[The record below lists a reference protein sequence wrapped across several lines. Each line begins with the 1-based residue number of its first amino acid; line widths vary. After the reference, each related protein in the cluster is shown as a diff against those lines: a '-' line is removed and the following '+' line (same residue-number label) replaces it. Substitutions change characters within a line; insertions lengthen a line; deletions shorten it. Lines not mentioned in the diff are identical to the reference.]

1 MPAGQDLIFFD
12 SSEDWQAIV
21 NLSRTARKTGEDSY
35 IPIPPIDLGVSL
47 KSEYVAVIAGTTQG
61 RPSWQFAGDIRQIY
75 NFAPGGSNPVTG
87 VIQSPP
93 TRLFI
98 NKLQVVETTRISPD
112 NFRLRYTPPFWFR
125 DCTIKVYR
133 YTGDALNF
141 VEDSLFAIGN
151 ALGVDPN
158 QPESPLELQIQLVEQ
173 LINERFRQLDERL
186 EEEAINRQQKEQE
199 VVVQINQL
207 DAGIY
212 TLAEGIAELLPGSQ
226 GEQLKESAENRLN
239 LDLGF
244 L

>member
-12 SSEDWQAIV
+12 NSEDWQTIV
-21 NLSRTARKTGEDSY
+21 NLSRTAQAFGEDSY
-35 IPIPPIDLGVSL
+35 IPIPSVDLGVTL
-47 KSEYVAVIAGTTQG
+47 DNEYIAVIAGTTKG
-61 RPSWQFAGDIRQIY
+61 KPSWQFAGDIRQVY
-75 NFAPGGSNPVTG
+75 NFAPGGGNPVTG
-87 VIQSPP
+87 VVQSPP

-98 NKLQVVETTRISPD
+98 NKLQIVETNRISPD

-125 DCTIKVYR
+125 NCTIKVYK
-133 YTGDALNF
+133 YVGDALNF

-173 LINERFRQLDERL
+173 LISDRFQELNERL
-186 EEEAINRQQKEQE
+186 EEETANQAQKEQE
-199 VVVQINQL
+199 LLTQVNQI

-212 TLAEGIAELLPGSQ
+212 TLAEGIAGLLPGNQ
-226 GEQLKESAENRLN
+226 GQQLKQTTQNRLD